1 MPTRMSETSRKR
13 MECIRESIIRAQKQ
27 IDRYRR
33 QDDVRKGCDVTS
45 ELLKSEI
52 SYNMAP
58 ADGGKKE
65 RAERNKFGNLLLL
78 CLNKFGNLF
87 FVLFKQV

>member
-13 MECIRESIIRAQKQ
+13 MECIRESIARAQKQ
-27 IDRYRR
+27 IDRYKR

-45 ELLKSEI
+45 EKLKSEI

-65 RAERNKFGNLLLL
+65 RAERNKLGT
-78 CLNKFGNLF
+78 F
-87 FVLFKQV
+87 FYCV